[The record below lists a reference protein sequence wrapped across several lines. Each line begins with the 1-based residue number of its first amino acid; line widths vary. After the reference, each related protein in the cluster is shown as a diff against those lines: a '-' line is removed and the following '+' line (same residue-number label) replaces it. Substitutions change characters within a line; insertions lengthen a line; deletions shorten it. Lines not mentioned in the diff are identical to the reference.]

1 MLQVLG
7 SDSMVARIRRTFSHI
22 TVGILVAGLIGLCAM
37 PGETVENDRADLTG
51 RSEVDDSTQKKG
63 NHRTREGAKLKGELG
78 EFREAGERIRFYLND
93 DETSF
98 VALENLALERV
109 SQELDGN
116 TSPRTWSVSGV
127 VTEYRGGNYLLVT
140 RVALKVRGTRATK
153 ATRRK

>member
-1 MLQVLG
+1 
-7 SDSMVARIRRTFSHI
+7 MVARIRRTFSHI

-78 EFREAGERIRFYLND
+78 EFREAGDRIRFYLSD
-93 DETSF
+93 GKTSF
-98 VALENLALERV
+98 VALENLALDRV
-109 SQELDGN
+109 SRVLDEH

-127 VTEYRGGNYLLVT
+127 VTEYRSGNYLLVT
-140 RVALKVRGTRATK
+140 RASLKARANRGDNTTPRLNSDASTP
-153 ATRRK
+153 